1 VFAPLS
7 TIKGL
12 LAEFQRIIILK
23 PTLERHRIKSRL
35 SLEIPMSAVA
45 TPFMGFAEEFRA
57 PGQPLIQPERFADA
71 LNLRVQDLAKLAGV
85 HRTTVT
91 ETPGNARL
99 QGFLREALR
108 ALSAAYEVTQDRDRS
123 IFWFRNTPIPEFGHR
138 TAETIVAEGKTDAV
152 IAYLTSIAA
161 GSSG

>member
-1 VFAPLS
+1 
-7 TIKGL
+7 
-12 LAEFQRIIILK
+12 
-23 PTLERHRIKSRL
+23 
-35 SLEIPMSAVA
+35 MSAVA
-45 TPFMGFAEEFRA
+45 TPFMGFAEEFRT
-57 PGQPLIQPERFADA
+57 PGQPVIQPELFADA

-91 ETPGNARL
+91 ETPANARL

-108 ALSAAYEVTQDRDRS
+108 ALSAAYEVTQDRDRA

-138 TAETIVAEGKTDAV
+138 TAETIVADGKTDAV
-152 IAYLTSIAA
+152 IAYLTSIAS